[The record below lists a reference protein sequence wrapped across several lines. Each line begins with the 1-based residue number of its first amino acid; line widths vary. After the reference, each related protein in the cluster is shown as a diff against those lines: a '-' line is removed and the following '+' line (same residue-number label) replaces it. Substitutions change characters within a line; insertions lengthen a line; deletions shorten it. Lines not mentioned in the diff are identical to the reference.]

1 MLFLYLLTAGRTLS
15 GLRGRGRWK
24 YPVYCCHGSQSRPWE
39 AGGRQ
44 PLFPEASCFPDGCWR
59 SGRPPALS
67 CQGTLKTVYP
77 LSSLRNLIRSM
88 NPVIVAIFSTE
99 RTRNEMHVR
108 VLILNSLLCCFRPW
122 MLPSS
127 YSFRGQIQ

>member
-44 PLFPEASCFPDGCWR
+44 PLFPEASCLSLIHIYYALALDYNQDCVPGKGSAIFLHCFTASADNGSAGCIR
-59 SGRPPALS
+59 LPEARAKELVQSATGQTRIVIAENME
-67 CQGTLKTVYP
+67 
-77 LSSLRNLIRSM
+77 SLR
-88 NPVIVAIFSTE
+88 
-99 RTRNEMHVR
+99 
-108 VLILNSLLCCFRPW
+108 
-122 MLPSS
+122 
-127 YSFRGQIQ
+127 

>member
-59 SGRPPALS
+59 SGRPQALKGHMAS
-67 CQGTLKTVYP
+67 VLQACP
-77 LSSLRNLIRSM
+77 LSVYIQIR
-88 NPVIVAIFSTE
+88 I
-99 RTRNEMHVR
+99 
-108 VLILNSLLCCFRPW
+108 
-122 MLPSS
+122 
-127 YSFRGQIQ
+127 